1 MVLKGPCLS
10 TTMKST
16 SFCMSFAKTG
26 NWMYPSEY
34 IFFSCEGGEKYYG
47 AFQLGYV
54 NPIV

>member
-1 MVLKGPCLS
+1 MALKGPCLS

-34 IFFSCEGGEKYYG
+34 IFSHVKAVRSIMVPFS
-47 AFQLGYV
+47 
-54 NPIV
+54 